1 MNKATATW
9 SGNRNDTA
17 QTIGLASSCRISRLG
32 KDISLDGSTFSARS
46 NFIYRW
52 REEEWGG
59 SPLLL
64 SFSSFNLFL
73 LYFFSL
79 QPHSFSIH
87 AADRSNWLECWLG
100 RKSIEQKIKREKKE
114 SNSVGSS
121 WLAGCFSIVCSNVT
135 DHARPTENY
144 ILVLTRLFYWL
155 IFISIVRR

>member
-1 MNKATATW
+1 M
-9 SGNRNDTA
+9 G
-17 QTIGLASSCRISRLG
+17 GL
-32 KDISLDGSTFSARS
+32 STFA
-46 NFIYRW
+46 
-52 REEEWGG
+52 
-59 SPLLL
+59 
-64 SFSSFNLFL
+64 LFL
-73 LYFFSL
+73 FFQLVLVVFFSL

-144 ILVLTRLFYWL
+144 ILVLTRLFY
-155 IFISIVRR
+155 